1 MGDFARIM
9 LTGYDALKKRLQD
22 MDTELRENALRAV
35 TFAGA
40 NVICQQ
46 AIKNAP
52 YYTGEV
58 SEDVICQQAIENAPY
73 YTGEVSEGH
82 PPPGT
87 LKKSIIVKRI
97 EEQSGPYRETYYVTV
112 RRGKVGSDSDAY
124 YAHMVEYGHF
134 ARGPGQKLKG
144 GARSKAAQRVALEA
158 SGAKFV
164 PAQSYMRTA
173 YEMKKD
179 DAVRAMQEKLN
190 ERLNSVK

>member
-1 MGDFARIM
+1 MSDFARIT
-9 LTGYDALKKRLQD
+9 LSGVETLKKRLED
-22 MDTELRENALRAV
+22 MDAELREKTLRAV

-40 NVICQQ
+40 
-46 AIKNAP
+46 
-52 YYTGEV
+52 
-58 SEDVICQQAIENAPY
+58 DVICQQAIENAPY

-97 EEQSGPYRETYYVTV
+97 EEKSGPYRETYFVTV

-134 ARGPGQKLKG
+134 ASGQGQKLKG
-144 GARSKAAQRVALEA
+144 GARSKAAQRVALAA

-164 PAQSYMRTA
+164 PAQSFMRTA
-173 YEMKKD
+173 FEMKKEE
-179 DAVRAMQEKLN
+179 AVRAMQDKLN